1 MEKRESS
8 SHIQL
13 INFVYKNFDID
24 AVDHSEFLFDGEDQ
38 RGEDTKAQTYNDL
51 VHILR
56 LLNITTVVTSN
67 LTYDNLFYERK
78 ENVRF
83 PTLNYISL
91 TSLTFSKVARYL
103 KNTSSIGL
111 ANDIWLIV
119 FDNLSYTKSL
129 NNEQLSKD
137 VQELIPNLELDSQVF
152 IIIPMYSSNRDN
164 FKLYEAYKVF

>member
-1 MEKRESS
+1 MNVILFIPLLFISISSFVDGKKR
-8 SHIQL
+8 IFITQQL

-51 VHILR
+51 VHTLR
-56 LLNITTVVTSN
+56 LMNITTVVTSN

-83 PTLNYISL
+83 PTLHYISL

-111 ANDIWLIV
+111 ANDI
-119 FDNLSYTKSL
+119 
-129 NNEQLSKD
+129 
-137 VQELIPNLELDSQVF
+137 
-152 IIIPMYSSNRDN
+152 
-164 FKLYEAYKVF
+164 